1 MATPDIICGIC
12 GKKIVIG
19 SRKDG
24 LPDAVNFMTG
34 TGHKTV
40 CSDCLIEEGKKEMRK
55 GVYNDTDGSYY
66 N

>member
-1 MATPDIICGIC
+1 MRSNTIICDMC

-24 LPDAVNFMTG
+24 LPDAVSFMTD

-40 CSDCLIEEGKKEMRK
+40 CADCLIAIGKKKKEEGSDDIRFI
-55 GVYNDTDGSYY
+55 
-66 N
+66 